1 MELVKIGALA
11 KAAGVLPSTV
21 RFYVKRGLLAPKT
34 TSPGGFLLF
43 DRQEALERLLRIQV
57 LQRQR
62 RLTLDEIRETLGI
75 IDWG

>member
-1 MELVKIGALA
+1 VGLVQIGALA
-11 KAAGVLPSTV
+11 REAGVLPSTV
-21 RFYVKRGLLAPKT
+21 RFYVKRGLLSAKT

-43 DRQEALERLLRIQV
+43 DREEALVRISHIQE
-57 LQRQR
+57 LQRER